1 MDYRNAKRTAT
12 TEIDCEINHPVY
24 GWIPFTANQEDTGAS
39 FDVAAL
45 WSKMNLSVA
54 TQGYTQPSLEE
65 VLAAERATMACTP
78 MQGILAL
85 GEVNWGT
92 ILAYRDTASWQEKVI
107 IDSAQTWV
115 RNSQNIAFFQYLLGF
130 TDTQVDDLF
139 RTAMLID
146 A

>member
-1 MDYRNAKRTAT
+1 MSKVLVWENGIKIIRDALPS
-12 TEIDCEINHPVY
+12 ELPDPV
-24 GWIPFTANQEDTGAS
+24 
-39 FDVAAL
+39 V
-45 WSKMNLSVA
+45 
-54 TQGYTQPSLEE
+54 
-65 VLAAERATMACTP
+65 VLAAERTNMTCTP

-85 GEVNWGT
+85 GEDNWNT
-92 ILAYRDTASWQEKVI
+92 ILAYRETASWQEKVI

-130 TDTQVDDLF
+130 TDAQVDDLF

>member
-1 MDYRNAKRTAT
+1 MELKSRNPIFTVSGA
-12 TEIDCEINHPVY
+12 IDCEINHPEF
-24 GWIPFTANQEDTGAS
+24 GWIPFTASAD
-39 FDVAAL
+39 DVEPL
-45 WSKMNLSVA
+45 GNEVFNTLKHIA
-54 TQGYTQPSLEE
+54 TAYVEPYTDPAET
-65 VLAAERATMACTP
+65 LARERAAMACTP

-85 GEVNWGT
+85 GEANWGT
-92 ILAYRDTASWQEKVI
+92 ILAYRDTAPWQEKVI

-139 RTAMLID
+139 RAAMLID

>member
-1 MDYRNAKRTAT
+1 MTYQWANPERIGVVTFEGRRVRY
-12 TEIDCEINHPVY
+12 IDSGPEY
-24 GWIPFTANQEDTGAS
+24 EAA
-39 FDVAAL
+39 VAAGPMPFAPIQDPEPTPEEL
-45 WSKMNLSVA
+45 AEALSV
-54 TQGYTQPSLEE
+54 
-65 VLAAERATMACTP
+65 ERTTMACTP

-85 GEVNWGT
+85 GEVNWST
-92 ILAYRDTASWQEKVI
+92 ILTYRETASWQEKII

-139 RTAMLID
+139 RAAMLID

>member
-1 MDYRNAKRTAT
+1 M
-12 TEIDCEINHPVY
+12 
-24 GWIPFTANQEDTGAS
+24 
-39 FDVAAL
+39 
-45 WSKMNLSVA
+45 
-54 TQGYTQPSLEE
+54 E
-65 VLAAERATMACTP
+65 VLYKREDGSFVAKVNGLPYHIVSSDPLFTMAQEFGGNAPLDPQPVEPTPEELLTQERATMACTP

-85 GEVNWGT
+85 GEANWNT

-139 RTAMLID
+139 RAATLID

>member
-1 MDYRNAKRTAT
+1 MTYQWANPERIGVVTFEGRRVRY
-12 TEIDCEINHPVY
+12 IDSGPEY
-24 GWIPFTANQEDTGAS
+24 EAA
-39 FDVAAL
+39 VAAGPMPFAPIQDPEPTPEEL
-45 WSKMNLSVA
+45 AEALSV
-54 TQGYTQPSLEE
+54 
-65 VLAAERATMACTP
+65 ERTTMDCTP

-85 GEVNWGT
+85 GEDNWNT
-92 ILAYRDTASWQEKVI
+92 ILTYRETASWQEKVI

-139 RTAMLID
+139 RAAMLID

>member
-1 MDYRNAKRTAT
+1 MEFRNARRNVFGT
-12 TEIDCEINHPVY
+12 IDCEINHPIY
-24 GWIPFTANQEDTGAS
+24 GWISFTADPNDIEPLGNEV
-39 FDVAAL
+39 FNAARPL
-45 WSKMNLSVA
+45 A
-54 TQGYTQPSLEE
+54 TAYVEPYTDPA
-65 VLAAERATMACTP
+65 VTLARERAAMACTP

-85 GEVNWGT
+85 GEANWGT
-92 ILAYRDTASWQEKVI
+92 ILAYRDTAPWQEKVI

-139 RTAMLID
+139 RAAMLID

>member
-1 MDYRNAKRTAT
+1 MEFRNARHTAFGT
-12 TEIDCEINHPVY
+12 IDCEINHPVY
-24 GWIPFTANQEDTGAS
+24 GWIPFTASAD
-39 FDVAAL
+39 DVETLGREVFNAARPL
-45 WSKMNLSVA
+45 A
-54 TQGYTQPSLEE
+54 TAYVEPYTDPA
-65 VLAAERATMACTP
+65 VTLARERAAMACTP

-85 GEVNWGT
+85 GEANWGT
-92 ILAYRDTASWQEKVI
+92 ILAYRDTAPWQEKVI

-139 RTAMLID
+139 RAAMLID

>member
-1 MDYRNAKRTAT
+1 MGIEFITDVRTGVT
-12 TEIDCEINHPVY
+12 TSREYAPTPADLV
-24 GWIPFTANQEDTGAS
+24 
-39 FDVAAL
+39 
-45 WSKMNLSVA
+45 LSL
-54 TQGYTQPSLEE
+54 TLE
-65 VLAAERATMACTP
+65 RTTMACTP

-85 GEVNWGT
+85 GEANWNT

-115 RNSQNIAFFQYLLGF
+115 RNSQNISFFQYLLGF

-139 RTAMLID
+139 RAAMLID

>member
-1 MDYRNAKRTAT
+1 MEYRNAQYNAFGT
-12 TEIDCEINHPVY
+12 IDCEINHPIY
-24 GWIPFTANQEDTGAS
+24 GWIPFTADPNDVEPFGREMFNAVKHIATAYVEPYTDPAGTLAQERI
-39 FDVAAL
+39 
-45 WSKMNLSVA
+45 N
-54 TQGYTQPSLEE
+54 
-65 VLAAERATMACTP
+65 MACTP

-85 GEVNWGT
+85 GEANWNT
-92 ILAYRDTASWQEKVI
+92 ILAYRDTAPWQEKVI

-139 RTAMLID
+139 RAATLID

>member
-1 MDYRNAKRTAT
+1 MKKILNGVEVD
-12 TEIDCEINHPVY
+12 
-24 GWIPFTANQEDTGAS
+24 IPSSEVAS
-39 FDVAAL
+39 WDAQVL
-45 WSKMNLSVA
+45 GPVA
-54 TQGYTQPSLEE
+54 T
-65 VLAAERATMACTP
+65 LAVERATMDCTP

-85 GEVNWGT
+85 GEANWNT
-92 ILAYRDTASWQEKVI
+92 ILTYRETASWQEKII

-139 RTAMLID
+139 CAAMLID

>member
-1 MDYRNAKRTAT
+1 MESRNPIF
-12 TEIDCEINHPVY
+12 TETGAIDCEINHPEF
-24 GWIPFTANQEDTGAS
+24 GWIPFTASAD
-39 FDVAAL
+39 DVEPLGNEVFNAL
-45 WSKMNLSVA
+45 KYVA
-54 TQGYTQPSLEE
+54 TAYVEPYTDPAETF
-65 VLAAERATMACTP
+65 AAERTTMACTP

-85 GEVNWGT
+85 GEANWNT

-139 RTAMLID
+139 RAAMLID